1 MGSGASVLCG
11 GRPQLQLFCIDM
23 RMAWCNG
30 LVMFEDGTV
39 RSIDHHEEEEM
50 PNIEMV
56 DSDEVELVSDTDI
69 EDYDYEVSEEE
80 DIIIQRNVF
89 WMGRDYDRN

>member
-1 MGSGASVLCG
+1 
-11 GRPQLQLFCIDM
+11 
-23 RMAWCNG
+23 
-30 LVMFEDGTV
+30 MFEDGTV